1 MELKVVPVEYVPQ
14 IWDKVEGFL
23 DKALQYSKGDYNIHH
38 VQTYLAA
45 GTWMLVI
52 AEDAGLVKG
61 AVAIQFFNRPTQRV
75 AFVIA
80 AGGYMV
86 SSQESINSMKQICKA
101 HGCTAIEGAARD
113 SIARL
118 WSKFGFNEKY
128 KIMEVAL

>member
-61 AVAIQFFNRPTQRV
+61 AAAIQFFNRPTQRV
-75 AFVIA
+75 AHIVAI
-80 AGGYMV
+80 GGRLV
-86 SSQESINSMKQICKA
+86 SSPETFSMLKIICKA
-101 HGCTAIEGAARD
+101 HGGTTIEGAARN

-118 WSKFGFNEKY
+118 WAKFGFNEKY